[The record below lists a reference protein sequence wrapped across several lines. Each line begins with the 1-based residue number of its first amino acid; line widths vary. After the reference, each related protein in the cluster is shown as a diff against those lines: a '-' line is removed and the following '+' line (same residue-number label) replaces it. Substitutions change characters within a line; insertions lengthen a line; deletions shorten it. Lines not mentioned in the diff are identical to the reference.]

1 MAEAAREAELAEFAQ
16 LLSAVPRNQWA
27 SRLQHFPWPF
37 LRRLAAKYP
46 DFAPAAFEA
55 RTAEAEAVRAAHE
68 AEVVRAAQ
76 AVRAAYEA
84 EVVRATRETE
94 AVRAAHEAEAE
105 AEAEELEAWQHV
117 LRLLH
122 QDVELQTLFRMLPL
136 HRGRRFTTAA
146 KSVTSEEEAAHFA
159 RLVCAQQRAWKSS
172 SFLNV
177 VAEEDVTGQLMN
189 KLVVPFPKLPVRH
202 DELVAC
208 LQVPLLAK
216 LPTQWPELVQQL
228 GGLFFFSSF
237 QRVDHNLSYTASAVA
252 LGVPK
257 FVGSE
262 NNMITSWDHLLLTP
276 LQMAKEHVHQL
287 SSLTFDHKVT
297 DDTTTAIG
305 LKPDRMV
312 FLHGTLVA
320 KGEEKCNASALGAAV
335 SELGSKLK
343 NRRDQAVNVSPT
355 Q

>member
-159 RLVCAQQRAWKSS
+159 RLVCAQQQ
-172 SFLNV
+172 
-177 VAEEDVTGQLMN
+177 EDVTGQLMN